1 MRGFGLIKNLF
12 KGSADANASAERR
25 HVTRIDA
32 RQGLRILIVD
42 DSSTVVAL
50 LGKMLR
56 QNDYEVTEAV
66 DGEQA
71 IAMAMRDVP
80 ELVFLDIV
88 LPNMSGFAVLR
99 ALRRDPR
106 TQHIPVI
113 MISGNLR
120 ATEEFYGQRIGADDF
135 MKKPFGRTEVFN
147 RIQALVER
155 DRLPRREGEP
165 AMVEGDDPLLD
176 DAQDELIHDGDMHG
190 GDLPL
195 EIDPDRP
202 SEPDRPRI

>member
-1 MRGFGLIKNLF
+1 VRGFGLIKTLF
-12 KGSADANASAERR
+12 KGSAEPGASPERR
-25 HVTRIDA
+25 HVSRIDA
-32 RQGLRILIVD
+32 RAGLRILIVD

-56 QNDYEVTEAV
+56 QNGYEVTEAV

-71 IAMAMRDVP
+71 IAIATQDVP

-88 LPNMSGFAVLR
+88 LPAMSGFAVLR

-106 TQHIPVI
+106 TQHVPVI

-147 RIQALVER
+147 RIQTLVER
-155 DRLPRREGEP
+155 GRLPQREGEP
-165 AMVEGDDPLLD
+165 AIIDGLDPLLD
-176 DAQDELIHDGDMHG
+176 DAQDELVHDDRPSAFEA
-190 GDLPL
+190 PL
-195 EIDPDRP
+195 DIDPDRP
-202 SEPDRPRI
+202 PVPGTPRL

>member
-1 MRGFGLIKNLF
+1 MRGFGLIRNLF
-12 KGSADANASAERR
+12 KGPADASASAERR
-25 HVTRIDA
+25 HAQRIDA
-32 RQGLRILIVD
+32 REGLRILIVD

-56 QNDYEVTEAV
+56 QNGYEVLEAI

-71 IAMAMRDVP
+71 MELATRELP

-135 MKKPFGRTEVFN
+135 MKKPFGRTDVFN

-155 DRLPRREGEP
+155 DRLPRREGDP
-165 AMVEGDDPLLD
+165 VMADGHDPLLD
-176 DAQDELIHDGDMHG
+176 DAHDELVHDDETMLR
-190 GDLPL
+190 DLPL
-195 EIDPDRP
+195 DIDPDQPRDTAP
-202 SEPDRPRI
+202 PRI

>member
-12 KGSADANASAERR
+12 KGSTDANATDERR
-25 HVTRIDA
+25 HVSRVDA
-32 RQGLRILIVD
+32 RAGLRILIVD
-42 DSSTVVAL
+42 ESSTVVAL

-56 QNDYEVTEAV
+56 QNAYEILEAV

-71 IAMAMRDVP
+71 IDIAMRELP

-106 TQHIPVI
+106 THHIPVI

-165 AMVEGDDPLLD
+165 VIAEALTPCSTM
-176 DAQDELIHDGDMHG
+176 
-190 GDLPL
+190 
-195 EIDPDRP
+195 
-202 SEPDRPRI
+202 PRTSSFTTMSRRHTSCRSK

>member
-12 KGSADANASAERR
+12 KGPTDASAPAERR
-25 HVTRIDA
+25 HATRVDA
-32 RQGLRILIVD
+32 RAGLRILIVD

-56 QNDYEVTEAV
+56 QNAYEVIEAT

-71 IAMAMRDVP
+71 IGIAMRELP
-80 ELVFLDIV
+80 ELLFLDIV

-99 ALRRDPR
+99 ALRRDPA
-106 TQHIPVI
+106 THHIPVI

-135 MKKPFGRTEVFN
+135 MKKPFGRTDVFN

-155 DRLPRREGEP
+155 GRLPRREGEP
-165 AMVEGDDPLLD
+165 ALAEGDDSLLD
-176 DAQDELIHDGDMHG
+176 DGHDELVHDGDAPF
-190 GDLPL
+190 DLD
-195 EIDPDRP
+195 DPDPSIGHSSRP
-202 SEPDRPRI
+202 